1 LDRSLGVGDGDPGKN
16 LCAASVRDNR
26 VVVEVPTVRNSG
38 RELPPAIRRK
48 ETIDRSPASI
58 RHASG
63 DVPDSVAFKKQNL
76 ADHRRQCGGSVRLG
90 YQKGWL
96 WPLSGQEALRIG
108 RDENHGHLK
117 CVEEIINGVESRTAV
132 GELNIGQNQSY
143 LAFLP
148 DRKRFRF
155 RPRDADDFVAEVLDQ
170 R

>member
-1 LDRSLGVGDGDPGKN
+1 MFETCLDPGVGDA
-16 LCAASVRDNR
+16 L
-26 VVVEVPTVRNSG
+26 VVEVQLSG
-38 RELPPAIRRK
+38 ISAAHCRRPG
-48 ETIDRSPASI
+48 TIDRSPASI
-58 RHASG
+58 RRASG
-63 DVPDSVAFKKQNL
+63 GVLDSVAFKKQNL